1 MPRPPD
7 NGFFTP
13 VGGPLILDLRALR
26 QRTASIVR
34 LPEWPPSAG
43 DPLVEAFRPSR
54 RDRTERSEGGD
65 FEARYIA
72 FRDAL
77 GRLGWT
83 EPRNLRVDFRS
94 NIRADLVEPYA
105 KEIVSLAP
113 DVIFVEPGPVAEA
126 LQRLTR
132 TPTTRTAT
140 RRRASMS
147 LAS

>member
-34 LPEWPPSAG
+34 LPEWPPS
-43 DPLVEAFRPSR
+43 
-54 RDRTERSEGGD
+54 
-65 FEARYIA
+65 A

-132 TPTTRTAT
+132 TMPIVFNTAT
-140 RRRASMS
+140 DPVQAG
-147 LAS
+147 